1 MDACWALS
9 FLADGLHAQIQV
21 VINSGV
27 IPFLVPLLEHREVKI
42 VMPALRTLGN
52 IVTGSDE
59 QTQVVIDNGILHKL
73 QSLLSHHKENIVR
86 EAVWTLSNITAG
98 SREQVQA
105 VIDSGLIP
113 PLIEVL
119 GSGEFKTQKEAAWAV
134 SNFTVGGTPDQLKY
148 LVTQKAI
155 APMCSLLE
163 VKDAQVIQ
171 VVLDGLLNILRH
183 SDEEQ
188 LNVVNSIEE
197 SGGLNTIEI
206 LQRHNSPIIYQ
217 LAYTIIDQYFPSDDE
232 IGGLA
237 PDGGDNQ
244 YHFNVDYEHNM
255 NFQF

>member
-1 MDACWALS
+1 M
-9 FLADGLHAQIQV
+9 
-21 VINSGV
+21 
-27 IPFLVPLLEHREVKI
+27 
-42 VMPALRTLGN
+42 
-52 IVTGSDE
+52 TGSDE

-73 QSLLSHHKENIVR
+73 QSLLCHLKENIVR

-113 PLIEVL
+113 PLVEVL

-134 SNFTVGGTPDQLKY
+134 SNFTVGGTPEQIKY
-148 LVTQKAI
+148 LVSQKAI

-163 VKDAQVIQ
+163 VKDSQVIQ
-171 VVLDGLLNILRH
+171 VVLDGLLNVLRH
-183 SDEEQ
+183 SNDEQ
-188 LNVVNSIEE
+188 MNVVNAIEE
-197 SGGLNTIEI
+197 SGGLNTIEL

-237 PDGGDNQ
+237 PEGGDNQ
-244 YHFNVDYEHNM
+244 YHLNVDYDHNM